1 MSTSTTILV
10 TGAEGF
16 AGRRL
21 ITALAD
27 ARPAARIVG
36 TTRGGE
42 AVAGCHTTLTLDL
55 TCGDIAAVLKALKP
69 TLVFHL
75 AARSSVAQSFGES
88 HLTFA
93 DNVTA
98 CLRLAAALRSE
109 RPGTPLVFASSG
121 EVYGAAFRREAPIRE
136 TTPPEPQNAYARS
149 KLAGEFAFADILAPV
164 SPVIALRLFN
174 HFGPGQDERFVIPSF
189 AAQLRAIASGRQK
202 PVIKVGNLDAVR
214 DFLPLSDVLG
224 AYLAAAG
231 LAEQSGPGWR
241 TYNVGSGKGR
251 SIRSILDDLVRLS
264 RLEVVIEVDPERLRP
279 SDIPQAIAD
288 TAVFRS
294 ATGWQP
300 VADWDA
306 ALAALVVHP

>member
-1 MSTSTTILV
+1 MSTSRTILV

-21 ITALAD
+21 VAALAG
-27 ARPAARIVG
+27 AMPTARIVG

-42 AVAGCHTTLTLDL
+42 AVPGCHAVPTLDL
-55 TCGDIAAVLKALKP
+55 TRGDITAALRAERP
-69 TLVFHL
+69 ALVFHL
-75 AARSSVAQSFGES
+75 AARSSVAQSFGQS
-88 HLTFA
+88 HLTFT

-98 CLRLAAALRSE
+98 CLRLAEALRE
-109 RPGTPLVFASSG
+109 TMPGTPLVFASSG

-149 KLAGEFAFADILAPV
+149 KLVGEFAFADILAPV
-164 SPVIALRLFN
+164 SPVICLRLFN

-189 AAQLRAIASGRQK
+189 AAQLRAIAAGRQA

-214 DFLPLSDVLG
+214 DFLPVADVLA

-231 LAEQSGPGWR
+231 LAQQSEPALR
-241 TYNVGSGKGR
+241 TYNIGSGAGR
-251 SIRSILDDLVRLS
+251 SIRSILEHLVRLS
-264 RLEVVIEVDPERLRP
+264 GLKVSIDVDPDRLRP

-288 TAVFRS
+288 SAAFCA

-300 VADWDA
+300 AADWDA
-306 ALAALVVHP
+306 ALTDLLVHP